1 MESLRKGLKKGDL
14 FEDGGRVFAVVEV
27 NQDGSYMSE
36 LWCPKEEPEA
46 SEDAAGCV
54 KANLDTEDLENW
66 SVKELKKLDAE
77 QGRATDAMC
86 DFLILNISSL
96 QLIPVNIIAYRSQY
110 GSVNPAAIVG
120 PAILAT
126 AISTGAAV
134 LFIKLRQLCSNRKWK
149 RIH

>member
-66 SVKELKKLDAE
+66 SVKELKKLARDMGLSTSGTKAE
-77 QGRATDAMC
+77 LVERITAEEVE
-86 DFLILNISSL
+86 IS
-96 QLIPVNIIAYRSQY
+96 PET
-110 GSVNPAAIVG
+110 AADQEEE
-120 PAILAT
+120 
-126 AISTGAAV
+126 TG
-134 LFIKLRQLCSNRKWK
+134 NEPETEE
-149 RIH
+149 